1 MAFEI
6 GPTDALSSPID
17 TGFLHDSLV
26 SHLTSR
32 FNESDEEDEEE
43 VEEEVLRR
51 EKERRAHVR
60 VSESLCECLLFFKV
74 REE

>member
-1 MAFEI
+1 MSGAGE
-6 GPTDALSSPID
+6 GWRAQWRSARRE
-17 TGFLHDSLV
+17 V
-26 SHLTSR
+26 A
-32 FNESDEEDEEE
+32 NEEE